1 MIIRE
6 LQLSWKRTMFVII
19 NFIENLK
26 IVANYSFILI
36 ELMQTM
42 LFSALNILSYIL
54 VFSRATKKESERF
67 FSNIQL
73 YTLIF
78 IN

>member
-1 MIIRE
+1 
-6 LQLSWKRTMFVII
+6 MFVII

-26 IVANYSFILI
+26 IVANYRFLLI

-42 LFSALNILSYIL
+42 LSSALNILSYLL
-54 VFSRATKKESERF
+54 VFFRATKKESERF